1 MPLPT
6 PVARKISSRPWNVV
20 CDFPTITAK
29 QSARSS
35 AVDSVKYAGRLYN
48 FFDGSLLTYEQFPS
62 TARHQY
68 GGRPKTGAVSRTMR
82 STIAMLT
89 APSTPGQHGQISWAD
104 DLRSP
109 RPGRP

>member
-1 MPLPT
+1 
-6 PVARKISSRPWNVV
+6 VA

-68 GGRPKTGAVSRTMR
+68 GGRPKTGLVSRTMR

-89 APSTPGQHGQISWAD
+89 TPSTPERNAQT
-104 DLRSP
+104 
-109 RPGRP
+109 